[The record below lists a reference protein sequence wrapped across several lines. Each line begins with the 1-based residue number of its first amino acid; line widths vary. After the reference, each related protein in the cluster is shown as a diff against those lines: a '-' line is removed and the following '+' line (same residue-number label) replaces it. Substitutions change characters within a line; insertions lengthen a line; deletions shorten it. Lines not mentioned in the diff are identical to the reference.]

1 MIGCHLTTLLHSFI
15 LEYPLK
21 RAKHPRKSVESA
33 IQFAESQNWRIHVG
47 GSHAWGKMYCPFNQ
61 ESCRCGEFCITSIWS
76 TPRSEEN
83 HANALMRV
91 VEKCEV
97 RLFHLDYLI

>member
-1 MIGCHLTTLLHSFI
+1 MKGIASFFCSI
-15 LEYPLK
+15 LVK
-21 RAKHPRKSVESA
+21 NQRFRR
-33 IQFAESQNWRIHVG
+33 IQVG

-61 ESCRCGEFCITSIWS
+61 ENCRCGEFCITSIWS
-76 TPRSEEN
+76 TPKSHEN

-97 RLFHLDYLI
+97 RLFNLSQLLKTIKNNLKS